1 MGIENSRK
9 TSRSQIQDIK
19 EDPKESWE
27 ECGSKIYNLKWKM
40 ATKKTRNGYK

>member
-1 MGIENSRK
+1 MGIENSK
-9 TSRSQIQDIK
+9 TTSGSQIQDIK

-40 ATKKTRNGYK
+40 ATKKIRNGYK

>member
-1 MGIENSRK
+1 MGIENSKK
-9 TSRSQIQDIK
+9 TSGSQIQDIK

-27 ECGSKIYNLKWKM
+27 ECRSKIYNFKWIM